1 MTIKDFKDLKKL
13 IQLCQ
18 SQGVNA
24 IEIDGIKLNLNT
36 PAPKTKRY
44 KQVNTEPYGTGSI
57 EEQLQVPQMD
67 YIESDSPTEE
77 QLLFMSSDAQ
87 AASQ

>member
-1 MTIKDFKDLKKL
+1 MVVHDLKDLKKL

-18 SQGVNA
+18 SQGVKA
-24 IEIDGIKLNLNT
+24 IEIDSIKLEFNS

-44 KQVNTEPYGTGSI
+44 KQIDEPSYGTGSI
-57 EEQLQVPQMD
+57 EELLRVPQMEK
-67 YIESDSPTEE
+67 IETDELSEE

-87 AASQ
+87 AQ